1 MEHSAHACSTVSL
14 LAACSCCGRIN
25 LFRVQAIKNI
35 CFPMYPETLQ
45 DLKVENMYHACPS
58 HHKTLAPWFK
68 LWDSNDGV
76 SVLFSPV

>member
-1 MEHSAHACSTVSL
+1 MEHFAHSCSSVSP
-14 LAACSCCGRIN
+14 LAACSCFGRIS

-45 DLKVENMYHACPS
+45 GLKMENMYHACPS
-58 HHKTLAPWFK
+58 HHKTSAPQFK
-68 LWDSNDGV
+68 LWHSNDGV